1 LSPDED
7 EDEMGTKKMTPEEW
21 EAELRRRDEFTRRL
35 QERVDTYKAR
45 LPAQKAQPD
54 RRESS

>member
-1 LSPDED
+1 
-7 EDEMGTKKMTPEEW
+7 MKRRKKMTPEEW
-21 EAELRRRDEFTRRL
+21 EAELRQRDEFMRRL